1 MLAVELF
8 GTFEII
14 EDYLLNRL
22 TGKEDLNPKP
32 HQRHNFFNYER
43 KN

>member
-22 TGKEDLNPKP
+22 TGMEDLNLRAHNK
-32 HQRHNFFNYER
+32 QNFFNYESTI
-43 KN
+43 